1 MHTFVVK
8 LADLAFLSD
17 EDLAAH
23 GDLGGKIIRQFS
35 FLPGDLKV
43 TISDGL
49 AHIEYSPAPP
59 DKLAEALRLADQG
72 AKAAKKGDFHAA
84 LELYTAALQANP
96 ALPDTRRELAMVHYE
111 LGQLDAAKD
120 ELIDALRLAPDDA
133 WSHVVMGNIFT
144 RQQDWTSA
152 IRFFSKALD
161 LKLGDPYALNGL
173 GAAHAKS
180 GQLDQAITAFD
191 AAISAN
197 PKMPEP
203 RFGKALALQRQG
215 RLHPAADTLQA
226 LIDTASSNSP
236 IIDQSKK
243 LLAAIESEIRE
254 QGGPTNSEL
263 LQEKHPA
270 AVWHLL
276 DALKRFENLD
286 ARRVAEI
293 TFEVARL
300 GEKGLDYSSPEQKYR
315 LTAYPEESFSGLQLM
330 CLMYAGFKRIAPDQD
345 TGMDLNEPWL
355 TALGLFN
362 SGKSS

>member
-1 MHTFVVK
+1 VHTFVVK
-8 LADLAFLSD
+8 LSDLAFLSD
-17 EDLAAH
+17 EDLTAH
-23 GDLGGKIIRQFS
+23 GGLGGKIIRQFS
-35 FLPGDLKV
+35 FLQGDLKV
-43 TISDGL
+43 KISDGL
-49 AHIEYSPAPP
+49 AHIEYSPAAPE
-59 DKLAEALRLADQG
+59 KLAEALRLADQG
-72 AKAAKKGDFHAA
+72 ANAAKKGDFHAA
-84 LELYTAALQANP
+84 LDFYTAALQANP
-96 ALPDTRRELAMVHYE
+96 ALPDTRRDLAMVHYE

-133 WSHVVMGNIFT
+133 WSHLVMGNIFT
-144 RQQDWTSA
+144 RQQDWNSA

-161 LKLGDPYALNGL
+161 LKPGDPYALNGL

-191 AAISAN
+191 AAISAH
-197 PKMPEP
+197 PKMAEP
-203 RFGKALALQRQG
+203 RFGKALALQKQG
-215 RLHPAADTLQA
+215 QLHPAADTLQA

-254 QGGPTNSEL
+254 QGGPTNPEL

-286 ARRVAEI
+286 VRRVAEI

-300 GEKGLDYSSPEQKYR
+300 GESGLDYSSPEPKYR
-315 LTAYPEESFSGLQLM
+315 LTAYPCETFSGLQLM
-330 CLMYAGFKRIAPDQD
+330 CIMYAGFKRIAPDQD

-362 SGKSS
+362 VGE

>member
-8 LADLAFLSD
+8 LTDLAFLSD

-23 GDLGGKIIRQFS
+23 GDLGAKIIRQFS
-35 FLPGDLKV
+35 FLQGDLKV
-43 TISDGL
+43 TISDGF
-49 AHIEYSPAPP
+49 AHIEYSPAAPE
-59 DKLAEALRLADQG
+59 KLAEALRLADQG
-72 AKAAKKGDFHAA
+72 ANAAKKGDFLSA
-84 LELYTAALQANP
+84 LEFYTAALQANP
-96 ALPDTRRELAMVHYE
+96 ALPDTRRDLAMVHYE

-120 ELIDALRLAPDDA
+120 ELIDALGLAPDDA

-144 RQQDWTSA
+144 RQQDWNSA

-161 LKLGDPYALNGL
+161 LKPGDPYALNGL
-173 GAAHAKS
+173 GAAYAKS

-191 AAISAN
+191 AAISAH

-215 RLHPAADTLQA
+215 QLRPAADTLQA

-254 QGGPTNSEL
+254 QGGPTNPEL
-263 LQEKHPA
+263 LQEKHLA
-270 AVWHLL
+270 AVLHLL

-286 ARRVAEI
+286 ARRVGEI

-300 GEKGLDYSSPEQKYR
+300 GESGLDYANPEPKYH

-330 CLMYAGFKRIAPDQD
+330 CLMFAGFKRIAPDQD
-345 TGMDLNEPWL
+345 TGMDLMTLFWL
-355 TALGLFN
+355 CLD
-362 SGKSS
+362 SKIP

>member
-1 MHTFVVK
+1 
-8 LADLAFLSD
+8 
-17 EDLAAH
+17 
-23 GDLGGKIIRQFS
+23 
-35 FLPGDLKV
+35 
-43 TISDGL
+43 
-49 AHIEYSPAPP
+49 
-59 DKLAEALRLADQG
+59 
-72 AKAAKKGDFHAA
+72 
-84 LELYTAALQANP
+84 
-96 ALPDTRRELAMVHYE
+96 
-111 LGQLDAAKD
+111 
-120 ELIDALRLAPDDA
+120 
-133 WSHVVMGNIFT
+133 MGNIFT

-161 LKLGDPYALNGL
+161 LKPGDPYALNGL

-191 AAISAN
+191 AAISAH

-226 LIDTASSNSP
+226 LIDTASSHSP

-254 QGGPTNSEL
+254 QGGPTNPEL

-286 ARRVAEI
+286 ARRVADI

-300 GEKGLDYSSPEQKYR
+300 RGNPLTEARGHGEKFSLGTPTSSSASATLSARTLRKLRKTQYLKIRSQFLR
-315 LTAYPEESFSGLQLM
+315 L
-330 CLMYAGFKRIAPDQD
+330 PDSNAS
-345 TGMDLNEPWL
+345 LPIKIPAWI
-355 TALGLFN
+355 
-362 SGKSS
+362 